1 MRFMATQTSLP
12 NEKLSPWY
20 FATRYAA
27 MVLEERVA
35 ASQKVNLPCEYD
47 KLQLERLL
55 ELEEFLDSSWNAW
68 IGCQEEMLKQQSA
81 VFSGAQQ

>member
-1 MRFMATQTSLP
+1 MATQTSLP

-27 MVLEERVA
+27 MVLEQRITVA
-35 ASQKVNLPCEYD
+35 QEQDLPCEYD
-47 KLQLERLL
+47 ECQLERLK
-55 ELEEFLDSSWNAW
+55 ELEEFLDYSWKVW
-68 IGCQEEMLKQQSA
+68 IGCQEEMFEQQSP

>member
-1 MRFMATQTSLP
+1 MATQTSLP

-20 FATRYAA
+20 FAARYAA
-27 MVLEERVA
+27 MVMEERVA
-35 ASQKVNLPCEYD
+35 ASQKVDLPCEYD

-68 IGCQEEMLKQQSA
+68 MSCQEEMPKEQSA
-81 VFSGAQQ
+81 VLSGVKQ

>member
-1 MRFMATQTSLP
+1 MATQTSLP

-35 ASQKVNLPCEYD
+35 ASQKVDLPCEYD
-47 KLQLERLL
+47 KCQLERLV
-55 ELEEFLDSSWNAW
+55 ELEQFLDSSWKAW
-68 IGCQEEMLKQQSA
+68 MGCQEEMLKQPSA
-81 VFSGAQQ
+81 VLSGAQQ

>member
-1 MRFMATQTSLP
+1 MATQTSLP

-27 MVLEERVA
+27 TVLEERLA
-35 ASQKVNLPCEYD
+35 AAQKYNVPCEYD
-47 KLQLERLL
+47 KLQLERLK
-55 ELEEFLDSSWNAW
+55 ELEDFLDSSWNAW
-68 IGCQEEMLKQQSA
+68 IGCQEEMPKQQFA